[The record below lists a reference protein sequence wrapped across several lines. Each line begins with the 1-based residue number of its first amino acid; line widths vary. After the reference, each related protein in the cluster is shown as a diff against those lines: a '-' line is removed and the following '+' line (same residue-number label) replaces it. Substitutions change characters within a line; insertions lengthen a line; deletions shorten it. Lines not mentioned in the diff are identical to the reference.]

1 MVAGL
6 SGQNLNPVLLLNV
19 GMERGRSNASV
30 QILNQR
36 TEDSSALASALNL
49 NNAKMFVQVID
60 DMQQLLRILKSS
72 VINIPCITP

>member
-6 SGQNLNPVLLLNV
+6 SGQNLNPVMLLNV
-19 GMERGRSNASV
+19 GMEQGRSNASV

-36 TEDSSALASALNL
+36 MEDSSALASALNL
-49 NNAKMFVQVID
+49 NHAKMFVQVID

>member
-6 SGQNLNPVLLLNV
+6 SGQNLNLVMLLNV
-19 GMERGRSNASV
+19 GMEQGRSNASV

-36 TEDSSALASALNL
+36 MEDSSALASALNL

-72 VINIPCITP
+72 VINIPFITP

>member
-1 MVAGL
+1 MVTGL
-6 SGQNLNPVLLLNV
+6 SGQNLNLVMLLNV
-19 GMERGRSNASV
+19 GMEQGRSNASV

-49 NNAKMFVQVID
+49 SNAKMFVQVID

-72 VINIPCITP
+72 VINIPFITP

>member
-19 GMERGRSNASV
+19 GMEQGRSNASV

-36 TEDSSALASALNL
+36 TEDSSALVSVLNL
-49 NNAKMFVQVID
+49 KNAKMFVQVID

>member
-6 SGQNLNPVLLLNV
+6 SGQNLNPVMLLNV
-19 GMERGRSNASV
+19 GMEQGRSNASV

-49 NNAKMFVQVID
+49 NDANMFVQVID

-72 VINIPCITP
+72 VINIPFIIL

>member
-6 SGQNLNPVLLLNV
+6 SGQNLNLVMLLNV
-19 GMERGRSNASV
+19 GMEQGRSNASV

-72 VINIPCITP
+72 VINIPFITP

>member
-6 SGQNLNPVLLLNV
+6 SGQNLNPVMLLNV
-19 GMERGRSNASV
+19 GMEQGRSNASV

-49 NNAKMFVQVID
+49 NDANMFVQVID

-72 VINIPCITP
+72 VINIPFITP

>member
-6 SGQNLNPVLLLNV
+6 SGQNLNPVMLLNV
-19 GMERGRSNASV
+19 GMEQGRSNASV

-49 NNAKMFVQVID
+49 NDANMFVQVID

-72 VINIPCITP
+72 VINIPFISL

>member
-6 SGQNLNPVLLLNV
+6 SGQNLNPVMLLNV
-19 GMERGRSNASV
+19 GMEQGRSNASV

-49 NNAKMFVQVID
+49 NDANMFVQVID

-72 VINIPCITP
+72 VINIPFITL

>member
-6 SGQNLNPVLLLNV
+6 SGQNLNLVMLLNV
-19 GMERGRSNASV
+19 GMEQGRSNASV

-49 NNAKMFVQVID
+49 NDANMFVQVID

-72 VINIPCITP
+72 VINIPFITL